1 MSYDIMF
8 KHAPD
13 VLTVPEVAKLLRI
26 GKNQAYD
33 LVKDGRLGAVR
44 LGKKLIVPKPALIDF
59 CQNEQKN
66 LLVMPK

>member
-1 MSYDIMF
+1 MKYEMLF
-8 KHAPD
+8 KQAPD
-13 VLTVPEVAKLLRI
+13 ILTIPEVAKLLRI

-33 LVKDGRLGAVR
+33 LVKDGRVGAVR